1 MGEDEAEA
9 EGEAVVEDAD
19 ETGVEAPRMGEFL
32 PDSGVSGTSALWVD
46 GMKSES
52 MVV

>member
-32 PDSGVSGTSALWVD
+32 PDSGVSGTRTSHWD
-46 GMKSES
+46 GMNSGS
-52 MVV
+52 MFL